1 MTEIKTIFFDLGGV
15 LLTNG
20 WDPRQRADVLPRFGL
35 EPVEYNARHY
45 EANESWERG
54 LSTAREYFDRTVF
67 YEPRSFSFDDL
78 WTAVKAESKVLHPE
92 CFEIAAQ
99 LAASGR
105 YQLCTL
111 NNESRELNDH
121 RIQAFCLKKY
131 FTVFISSGYVNEMK
145 PHRNIYRSALE
156 ITQADPLKS
165 VFIDDR
171 EGNIVAAQEMGM
183 HGITFTDPKQLR
195 AELAKLGVTLERI

>member
-1 MTEIKTIFFDLGGV
+1 MADIKTIFFDLGGV

-20 WDPRQRADVLPRFGL
+20 WDPKQRADVLPKFGL
-35 EPVEYNARHY
+35 DVAEYNARHY
-45 EANESWERG
+45 GANESWERG
-54 LSTAREYFDRTVF
+54 LSTVHDYFNKTVF
-67 YEPRSFSFDDL
+67 YEPRTFTYDDL
-78 WTAVKAESKVLHPE
+78 WTAVKAESKMLHPE
-92 CFEIAAQ
+92 CFEIVAQ

-131 FTVFISSGYVNEMK
+131 FTVFICSGYVNEMK

-156 ITQADPLKS
+156 LTQAVPAES

-171 EGNIVAAQEMGM
+171 EANVQPVRELGM
-183 HGITFTDPKQLR
+183 HGIVFSSPKQLR
-195 AELAKLGVTLERI
+195 AELAELGVTMERI

>member
-1 MTEIKTIFFDLGGV
+1 MPAIKTIFFDLGGV

-54 LSTAREYFDRTVF
+54 LSTAHEYFDRTVF
-67 YEPRSFSFDDL
+67 YEPRSFSYDDL
-78 WTAVKAESKVLHPE
+78 WTAVKAESRVLHPE
-92 CFEIAAQ
+92 CFEIVAA

-121 RIQAFCLKKY
+121 RIQTFGLKKY

-145 PHRNIYRSALE
+145 PHPNIYRSALE
-156 ITQADPLKS
+156 ITQAVPSES

-171 EGNIVAAQEMGM
+171 EANVQPVRDLGM
-183 HGITFTDPKQLR
+183 HGITFTDPQQLR
-195 AELAKLGVTLERI
+195 AELAKLGIAT

>member
-1 MTEIKTIFFDLGGV
+1 MADIKTIFFDLGGV

-54 LSTAREYFDRTVF
+54 LSTVHEYFDRTVF

-92 CFEIAAQ
+92 CFEIVAQ

-145 PHRNIYRSALE
+145 PHAKIYRSALE
-156 ITQADPLKS
+156 ITQADPAKS

-171 EGNIVAAQEMGM
+171 EANIVAAREMGM
-183 HGITFTDPKQLR
+183 QGITFTDPKQLR
-195 AELAKLGVTLERI
+195 AELEKLGILLERI

>member
-1 MTEIKTIFFDLGGV
+1 MAEIKTIFFDLGGV

-20 WDPRQRADVLPRFGL
+20 WDPLQRADVLPKFGL
-35 EPVEYNARHY
+35 DAAEYNARHE
-45 EANESWERG
+45 EANHSWERG
-54 LSTAREYFDRTVF
+54 LSTVHDYFDKTLF
-67 YEPRSFSFDDL
+67 YEPRTFTFDEI
-78 WTAVKAESKVLHPE
+78 WAAVKAESKVLHPE
-92 CFEIAAQ
+92 CFEIVAE

-121 RIQAFCLKKY
+121 RIRAFCLKKY
-131 FTVFISSGYVNEMK
+131 FTVFICSGYVNEMK
-145 PHRNIYRSALE
+145 PHKDIYRSALE
-156 ITQADPLKS
+156 ITQADPAKS

-171 EGNIVAAQEMGM
+171 EGNIVPAREMGM

-195 AELAKLGVTLERI
+195 AELAKLGVTA

>member
-1 MTEIKTIFFDLGGV
+1 MTDIKTIFFDLGGV

-20 WDPRQRADVLPRFGL
+20 WDPSQRADVLPRFGL
-35 EPVEYNARHY
+35 DPAEYNTRH
-45 EANESWERG
+45 EVANYSWERG
-54 LSTAREYFDRTVF
+54 LSTVHDYFDKTVF
-67 YEPRSFSFDDL
+67 YEPRKFTFDDI

-92 CFEIAAQ
+92 CFEIVAQ
-99 LAASGR
+99 LAATGR

-156 ITQADPLKS
+156 ITQADPAKS

-171 EGNIVAAQEMGM
+171 GSNIVAAQEMGM
-183 HGITFTDPKQLR
+183 QGIPFSDPKQLR
-195 AELAKLGVTLERI
+195 AELTKLGVVMERI

>member
-1 MTEIKTIFFDLGGV
+1 MIRTIFFDLGGV

-35 EPVEYNARHY
+35 DVAEYNERHY

-54 LSTAREYFDRTVF
+54 LSTVHDYFRQTVF
-67 YEPRSFSFDDL
+67 YKPRKFTFDEL
-78 WTAVKAESKVLHPE
+78 WPAVKAESKVLHTE
-92 CFEIAAQ
+92 CFEIAAA
-99 LAASGR
+99 LAATGR

-111 NNESRELNDH
+111 NNESRELNDY
-121 RIQAFCLKKY
+121 RIQAFELKRY

-145 PHRNIYRSALE
+145 PHAKIYRSALE
-156 ITQADPLKS
+156 ITQAVPGES

-171 EGNIVAAQEMGM
+171 EANVQPVRELGM
-183 HGITFTDPKQLR
+183 HGIVFSDPKQLR
-195 AELAKLGVTLERI
+195 AELAELGVTV